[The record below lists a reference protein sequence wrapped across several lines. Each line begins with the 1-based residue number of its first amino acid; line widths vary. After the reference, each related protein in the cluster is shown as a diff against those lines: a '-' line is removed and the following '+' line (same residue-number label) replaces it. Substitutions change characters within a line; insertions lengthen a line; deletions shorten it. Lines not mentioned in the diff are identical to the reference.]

1 MRLAESAKKFMT
13 EATEQYAAALEGSEA
28 VSSYLEGRGI
38 SLSVAAT
45 FRLGAVSDP
54 LPGHEMMRGMLSV
67 PYLTETGTVAM
78 KFRRIQGEGP
88 KYLGL
93 EGQGVRLY
101 NVSALWSPLP
111 YIVIC
116 EGELDC
122 VSASSCGVN
131 AVGVPGVGS
140 WRDHY
145 PACLEGFADV
155 FILTDNDDK
164 ADGSNPGQD
173 FARRIIEDIPH
184 ARNVLLPKGN
194 DVNEFV
200 VNKGSDALRQLLGI
214 EATIPT

>member
-1 MRLAESAKKFMT
+1 MT
-13 EATEQYAAALEGSEA
+13 EATEQYAEALEHNEE
-28 VSSYLEGRGI
+28 VLSYLEGRGI
-38 SLSVAAT
+38 DVSVAAT

-67 PYLTETGTVAM
+67 PYLTESGTVAM
-78 KFRRIQGEGP
+78 KFRRVHGDGP

-101 NVSALWSPLP
+101 NVEALWSQLP
-111 YIVIC
+111 YIAIC

-122 VSASSCGVN
+122 VVASSCGVN
-131 AVGVPGVGS
+131 SVGVPGVQS

-145 PACLEGFADV
+145 PACLEGFQDV

-164 ADGSNPGQD
+164 PDGSNPGQD

-184 ARNVLLPKGN
+184 ARNVLLPKGM

-200 VNKGSDALRQLLGI
+200 LQQGSDALRRLLGV
-214 EATIPT
+214 EATT